1 MESLLFKRPPQG
13 RAVLSSSITI
23 LQRRIRVNLP
33 TLKSQGLHGQVSHYS
48 SASYTTLLP
57 KCARYSNIGG
67 GAGSVG
73 KVGVGHFAGTTAS

>member
-1 MESLLFKRPPQG
+1 MESPLFKRPPQG

-67 GAGSVG
+67 VR
-73 KVGVGHFAGTTAS
+73 VASEKLV

>member
-48 SASYTTLLP
+48 SASYTTLYQNAQGIQTL
-57 KCARYSNIGG
+57 G